1 VPNKFTRELK
11 EALLQAAEDV
21 GEVREQDILD
31 ADGKPTGR
39 TRLVPTGK
47 DGLIGYLRWAAVHRS
62 NAFIAQLGRILPLQV
77 NAKTQTKVAVKYET
91 VEEVRAGMLE
101 RGFSPKMI
109 EAMEA
114 AMQPKFITQRRPTD
128 QVQ

>member
-1 VPNKFTRELK
+1 MRNNPNPVNPFPKGRKSNAGRKPGVPNKFTRELK
-11 EALLQAAEDV
+11 EALLRAAEDV

-62 NAFIAQLGRILPLQV
+62 NAFIAQLGRVLPLQV
-77 NAKTQTKVAVKYET
+77 NAKSEHQGQS
-91 VEEVRAGMLE
+91 EVRDG
-101 RGFSPKMI
+101 
-109 EAMEA
+109 
-114 AMQPKFITQRRPTD
+114 
-128 QVQ
+128 